1 MTQQD
6 LSKRLDAKSA
16 ATNKHSHMKHLPTA
30 LTILAAAL
38 VFVFYTDWANAL
50 LSCIALAGL
59 VVVGV
64 VVWLVVKAFQKS
76 DT

>member
-1 MTQQD
+1 MN
-6 LSKRLDAKSA
+6 A
-16 ATNKHSHMKHLPTA
+16 MKHLPAA
-30 LTILAAAL
+30 LTLPAAL
-38 VFVFYTDWANAL
+38 LFVFYTDWANAL

-64 VVWLVVKAFQKS
+64 VGWLVAKAFQKS

>member
-1 MTQQD
+1 
-6 LSKRLDAKSA
+6 
-16 ATNKHSHMKHLPTA
+16 MKHLPAAIT
-30 LTILAAAL
+30 LAAAL
-38 VFVFYTDWANAL
+38 LFVFYTDWANAL

-64 VVWLVVKAFQKS
+64 VGWLVAKAFTQKS

>member
-1 MTQQD
+1 MN
-6 LSKRLDAKSA
+6 A
-16 ATNKHSHMKHLPTA
+16 MKHLPAA
-30 LTILAAAL
+30 LTLAAAL
-38 VFVFYTDWANAL
+38 LFVFYTDWANAL

-64 VVWLVVKAFQKS
+64 VGWLVAKAFQKS

>member
-1 MTQQD
+1 MNT
-6 LSKRLDAKSA
+6 
-16 ATNKHSHMKHLPTA
+16 MKHLPAAIT
-30 LTILAAAL
+30 LAAAL
-38 VFVFYTDWANAL
+38 LFVFYTDWANAL

-64 VVWLVVKAFQKS
+64 VGWLVAKAFTQKS

>member
-1 MTQQD
+1 M
-6 LSKRLDAKSA
+6 KRLPA
-16 ATNKHSHMKHLPTA
+16 AFT
-30 LTILAAAL
+30 LAAAL
-38 VFVFYTDWANAL
+38 LFVFYTDWANAL

-64 VVWLVVKAFQKS
+64 VAWLVVKEFQKS